1 MRGRSIVRFIL
12 YFVLLV
18 MGCACTLSVE
28 EVVTPPVEQPSD
40 PGTGENPGENP
51 GEDPGEDPGGST
63 PPSSYYPEW
72 DYYYELVRDTYGDL
86 DQGLREGDLFEVILS
101 NWDGSG
107 PSTSGKFAASVHADL
122 SLHVDEAMLLVD
134 EEPVL
139 IKNGTVEKGD
149 VDISTIDA
157 MANAWYEKIADD
169 HDSYYLFS
177 REILDGSVTAKDSG
191 GLEREFTVD
200 YNYVREK
207 LEKSDYPNDKIRIDM
222 RSPESICIEATRN
235 SYESTPSLAYYS
247 INGFS
252 SGSPGLEMVEGPTS
266 QPSEDLVYHFVTSEY
281 GDGSE
286 GFLPGDRLKVIT
298 DGHSAPTDISGSFTV
313 EFIDASSCRI
323 DGARITISGSD
334 LVVIDDE
341 VLSGDMT
348 IDEIHQTIIEFCEQM
363 REKDFKAIVGD
374 YLLFERNISS
384 GGRSMFLYDE
394 SWKMGEYH
402 VDSYSVARESIE
414 RGGSDNARMAIQ
426 FSLGGYYGASI
437 ELEAEKYVT
446 SPYQPV
452 NVTWYRNGSYISG
465 SSGSPLVKGPA
476 SHLSGY
482 YFIDDI
488 VGAFGNMDDGFIVG
502 DHIYAIIR
510 IKNSIGMVGHFDA
523 TVTAVTGDNFSV
535 NIDDAVLEISG
546 ETVIVRDSIVTN
558 SSTVSALEVER
569 LVLGYLRWI
578 KNGWHAGSSSYYLL
592 TRRVGD
598 GWVAAYDENWNI
610 VRYDLSS
617 FEMTVEGDDAI
628 SRRFAFKCK
637 LTGKDADIEM
647 EAMGDSIDSLDDTYF
662 HLGSISTGSQGL
674 VMSEGPSVVVDS
686 NYYMDKLGPDSTGEL
701 LNYENDDVIEV
712 SLSNYFLKL
721 YGSDITGTIKAT
733 VSRGDFLITDADFS
747 MDGFE
752 ISITDDDVTIVKNGG
767 IDYWEESTFLSAAKQ
782 VIHEAHGKLDDP
794 DLVSFTQRRELR
806 PIGTSLRLLDDDFIY
821 RDFVVEEC
829 SLTRDKSGNES
840 FECRLSHE
848 MANISLSALNCI
860 VTSYVQ
866 E

>member
-1 MRGRSIVRFIL
+1 MRAPSIVKFIL
-12 YFVLLV
+12 YFILLV

-40 PGTGENPGENP
+40 PGTGENPG
-51 GEDPGEDPGGST
+51 GST
-63 PPSSYYPEW
+63 PPPSYYPEW

-101 NWDGSG
+101 DWDGSG
-107 PSTSGKFAASVHADL
+107 SSISGKFVASVQTDL

-134 EEPVL
+134 EAPVL

-157 MANAWYEKIADD
+157 MANAWYETIADD

-191 GLEREFTVD
+191 GFEREFTVD

-207 LEKSDYPNDKIRIDM
+207 LETSYYPKDKIRIDM

-298 DGHSAPTDISGSFTV
+298 DGNSAPTDISGSFTV

-348 IDEIHQTIIEFCEQM
+348 IDEIHHTIIEFCEQM
-363 REKDFKAIVGD
+363 REKDFKAAMGD

-384 GGRSMFLYDE
+384 DGRPMLLYDE
-394 SWKMGEYH
+394 AWKMGEYH
-402 VDSYSVARESIE
+402 VDSYSVARETVNQ
-414 RGGSDNARMAIQ
+414 GSGNARLAVH
-426 FSLGGYYGASI
+426 FSLKGYNGASI
-437 ELEAEKYVT
+437 ELEAEKDVM
-446 SPYQPV
+446 SPYQSV
-452 NVTWYRNGSYISG
+452 NVTWYRNGSFNSG
-465 SSGSPLVKGPA
+465 SSGRPLFKGPA
-476 SHLSGY
+476 SQLSGA

-488 VGAFGNMDDGFIVG
+488 VDAFGNMDDGFIVG
-502 DHIYAIIR
+502 DHIYAIVQ
-510 IKNSIGMVGHFDA
+510 KKYSFGMVGHFDA

-535 NIDDAVLEISG
+535 NIDDAVLEIGG
-546 ETVIVRDSIVTN
+546 ETVIVRDSVITN

-569 LVLGYLRWI
+569 LVLGYLRSI
-578 KNGWHAGSSSYYLL
+578 KSGWYADSSNYYLL
-592 TRRVGD
+592 TRRVDD

-617 FEMTVEGDDAI
+617 FEMTVEGDDNI

-647 EAMGDSIDSLDDTYF
+647 EAMGDSIDFINDTYF
-662 HLGSISTGSQGL
+662 HLGYISTGSQGL
-674 VMSEGPSVVVDS
+674 VMSEGPSLVVDS
-686 NYYMDKLGPDSTGEL
+686 KYYMDMLGPDSTGEL
-701 LNYENDDVIEV
+701 LNYENGDVIEV
-712 SLSNYFLKL
+712 TLSNYFLEL

-733 VSRGDFLITDADFS
+733 VSSGDFLITDADFS

-752 ISITDDDVTIVKNGG
+752 IAITDDDVTIVKNGG
-767 IDYWEESTFLSAAKQ
+767 IDYWGESTFLSAAKRIIQ
-782 VIHEAHGKLDDP
+782 EARGKLDDP
-794 DLVSFTQRRELR
+794 DLVSFTQRRELMR
-806 PIGTSLRLLDDDFIY
+806 TGTSISLVDDDFID

-840 FECRLSHE
+840 FECRLSNE
-848 MANISLSALNCI
+848 MARISLSALNCI